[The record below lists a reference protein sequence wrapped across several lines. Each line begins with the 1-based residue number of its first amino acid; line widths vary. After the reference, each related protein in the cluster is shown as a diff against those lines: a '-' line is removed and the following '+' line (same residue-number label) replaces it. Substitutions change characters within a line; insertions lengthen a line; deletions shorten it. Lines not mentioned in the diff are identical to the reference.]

1 MSSIRTRIARLTA
14 ASVVVLSLG
23 ALGASPA
30 LASYSSWA
38 GAVPPDAAP
47 ELVRSAGDGASVNGG
62 VSWAG

>member
-1 MSSIRTRIARLTA
+1 MSTVRTRIARFTA
-14 ASVVVLSLG
+14 ASVMVLGLG

-38 GAVPPDAAP
+38 GAVPPEAAP
-47 ELVRSAGDGASVNGG
+47 ELVRSAGDDASVNGG